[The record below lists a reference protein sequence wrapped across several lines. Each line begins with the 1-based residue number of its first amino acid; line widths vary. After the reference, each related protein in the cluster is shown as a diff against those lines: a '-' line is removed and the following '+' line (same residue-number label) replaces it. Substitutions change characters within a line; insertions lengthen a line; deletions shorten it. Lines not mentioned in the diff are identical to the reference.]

1 MLTHTTPPL
10 VAVID
15 GDEPFLA
22 LMNEVFAMEGY
33 AVVTA
38 RHPTD
43 ALALLRDTHPDLLL
57 LDLVRG
63 RTHLDGLA
71 LLRALRTPAHDQ
83 PLPLPVIVTSTSTD
97 LLSTYAAAF
106 TAPHIATL
114 AKPFDLAALLDL
126 VSTLAP
132 AGAVDTKERA
142 NHAQQTHALL
152 PAARLPSPLPPPGFP
167 SAHRG
172 DPAPPRAASVSRFG
186 VGGTQSGGTARAVA
200 GAGERGGRDTTDAG
214 PRCGNR

>member
-22 LMNEVFAMEGY
+22 LMTEVFTMEGY
-33 AVVTA
+33 AAVTA

-43 ALALLRDTHPDLLL
+43 GLALLRDTHPDLLL

-97 LLSTYAAAF
+97 LLSTYAAEF

-114 AKPFDLAALLDL
+114 AKPFDLADLLDL

-132 AGAVDTKERA
+132 AGAVDTKESTP
-142 NHAQQTHALL
+142 HAQETHPLL

-172 DPAPPRAASVSRFG
+172 DPAPPCAASLSRFG
-186 VGGTQSGGTARAVA
+186 VGGTQPGGAARAMA
-200 GAGERGGRDTTDAG
+200 GAGNGNGRDATDAM
-214 PRCGNR
+214 PRQGHR